1 MRALGRSSGL
11 ILAAAALGLAAASSR
26 HQAAEHARADADAAE
41 RYRAELDLA
50 DMRAELGRDALH
62 RSARAAMDMLYVPP
76 PPPPSKGWDMRAIA
90 QGAKRGRKRGRGRR
104 K

>member
-41 RYRAELDLA
+41 RYRVELA
-50 DMRAELGRDALH
+50 DMRAELGPDAL
-62 RSARAAMDMLYVPP
+62 RRTAAALYAPP
-76 PPPPSKGWDMRAIA
+76 PPPPSKGWDMRAIT